1 MLFVSCTFQNV
12 SNARNTHFNRNIL
25 TVSAFADTKRNALWT
40 LSDKKQY
47 CGQMKHLWQLQAEN
61 MRLHNGCTFVRRIAN
76 PPIRFSWHCYG
87 KCTTLTTPH
96 ADCKSSR
103 TQRIYS
109 YPTHVKYFALKLR
122 MNPTLTLPEYPWR
135 ERNILPVWKKNT
147 FFSVKRNALADRTLR
162 QPMQQNET
170 YGKTKG
176 HLLQAEIRSFSL

>member
-1 MLFVSCTFQNV
+1 MKRLMDIIGQET
-12 SNARNTHFNRNIL
+12 IL
-25 TVSAFADTKRNALWT
+25 RANET
-40 LSDKKQY
+40 L
-47 CGQMKHLWQLQAEN
+47 M
-61 MRLHNGCTFVRRIAN
+61 T
-76 PPIRFSWHCYG
+76 
-87 KCTTLTTPH
+87 

-122 MNPTLTLPEYPWR
+122 MNPTLTLLNTRGEKETYFR
-135 ERNILPVWKKNT
+135 SEKNT